1 MQYLLKIETDGRLT
15 ASPYDDNELIPLG
28 YLQALVGGCI
38 EVVECTTTDRFGHII
53 ICNEEGKING
63 MKMNRSAT
71 EFAKYADDILF
82 GPCVIAKADGEK
94 IVGLSNLEVCGIAI
108 GLDAERVVLDVSEL
122 AKDYD

>member
-28 YLQALVGGCI
+28 DLQESVGGCI
-38 EVVECTTTDRFGHII
+38 EVAECLTTDRFGHIS
-53 ICNEEGKING
+53 ICNEAGKING

-71 EFAKYADDILF
+71 ELAKYEEDVLF

-94 IVGLSNLEVCGIAI
+94 IVGLSDFDVCGIAM
-108 GLDAERVVLDVSEL
+108 GLGEERVVLDVSEL